1 MKKHAAIATA
11 LILAIIGSA
20 LFIAAYFTGGDRLY
34 EGLSLAL
41 AAAGLSAAALGW
53 AFWIVPN
60 EQVVD
65 EIVTYPSS
73 PGERV
78 AESGEAAGELRQI
91 GRPRMLVALLSAAL
105 ASFAAAL
112 IVPIR
117 SLGPA
122 PDRLLFHTRWRKGD
136 RIVREDG
143 SLVHVDDLN
152 VDSAITIFPEDA
164 LATRSPRP
172 RSSGCPATS
181 RRVPMVTSPT
191 RDSARTPAARWHSI
205 APHRRNCSVLAI
217 NRSLTSLITGQSS
230 QVPQITRCRVYPSK
244 SAATGFS
251 VRPAT
256 FPKPSARAFGNAD
269 DQYRA
274 FLAVGGRPSGDG
286 ALCASRAA
294 QSLSGS
300 LVVHAR

>member
-164 LATRSPRP
+164 LGDSQSQATLIRLPGDVAASADGYIAYSRLCTHA
-172 RSSGCPATS
+172 GCPVALYRAASKELLCPCHQSVFDVVDNGTVVS
-181 RRVPMVTSPT
+181 G
-191 RDSARTPAARWHSI
+191 PADHALPRLPIEVGSDGI
-205 APHRRNCSVLAI
+205 LR
-217 NRSLTSLITGQSS
+217 
-230 QVPQITRCRVYPSK
+230 
-244 SAATGFS
+244 ATGD
-251 VRPAT
+251 
-256 FPKPSARAFGNAD
+256 FPE
-269 DQYRA
+269 
-274 FLAVGGRPSGDG
+274 AVGPGFWERG
-286 ALCASRAA
+286 
-294 QSLSGS
+294 
-300 LVVHAR
+300 